1 MSKIRYMHS
10 SNKQTNTGS
19 FLSGRLLVFF
29 IFIFACKSQK
39 PERQVLEIEQRV
51 LYPVLVPTNNG
62 MQPLTDTLL
71 VQYRRDTVLY
81 MLSYTKLNTLFDSV
95 ISESKTPEYFIFR
108 SGKQDGIF
116 ITANDTSYKL
126 KKLSVDS
133 MLSKRAFK
141 NDIST
146 DGLVFSERIY
156 GDEKNAFK
164 DVYTVNSNNE
174 NEVDT
179 VCLSF
184 DKTISH
190 IPHSLSRK
198 QDSTQNAKLYRIQ
211 AIINKQSNSSTGEIL
226 PRREYVLEFE
236 IRKKAAEK
244 IFDSVIT
251 IIQKRQMNF

>member
-1 MSKIRYMHS
+1 MSKTRYMYS
-10 SNKQTNTGS
+10 SNKHANTGS
-19 FLSGRLLVFF
+19 SLSGGLLVFF
-29 IFIFACKSQK
+29 IFILACKSQK
-39 PERQVLEIEQRV
+39 LERQVLEIEQRI

-81 MLSYTKLNTLFDSV
+81 VLSYTKLNTLFDSV
-95 ISESKTPEYFIFR
+95 ISESKKPEYFIFR

-116 ITANDTSYKL
+116 ITSKDTAYKL
-126 KKLSVDS
+126 NKANVDS